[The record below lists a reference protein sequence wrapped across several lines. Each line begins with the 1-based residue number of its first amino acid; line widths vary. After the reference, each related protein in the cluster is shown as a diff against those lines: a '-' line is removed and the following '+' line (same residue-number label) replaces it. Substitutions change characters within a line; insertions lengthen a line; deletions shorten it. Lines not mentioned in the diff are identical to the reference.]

1 MRRNDAEGTIMRMI
15 VAEARARSQAGGMP
29 GYSPRAVFRR
39 TIAAESACDPPR
51 EKAGWKQETDPLDS
65 ALERLESDLSYLEEL
80 PGALTAPV
88 GAGLDEMDRRLKQLI
103 ASLDRPRS

>member
-1 MRRNDAEGTIMRMI
+1 MRMI
-15 VAEARARSQAGGMP
+15 VAEARARSRTDCMSGHTPSAF
-29 GYSPRAVFRR
+29 FRR
-39 TIAAESACDPPR
+39 TIAAESVRDRLR

-80 PGALTAPV
+80 PGALTAPA
-88 GAGLDEMDRRLKQLI
+88 GAGLDEIDRRLKQLI

>member
-1 MRRNDAEGTIMRMI
+1 MRMI
-15 VAEARARSQAGGMP
+15 VAEARARSRAGGMS
-29 GYSPRAVFRR
+29 GYTPRAFFRR
-39 TIAAESACDPPR
+39 TIAAESVRDR
-51 EKAGWKQETDPLDS
+51 LGEKAGREPETDPLDS

-88 GAGLDEMDRRLKQLI
+88 GAGLDEIDRRLKQLI